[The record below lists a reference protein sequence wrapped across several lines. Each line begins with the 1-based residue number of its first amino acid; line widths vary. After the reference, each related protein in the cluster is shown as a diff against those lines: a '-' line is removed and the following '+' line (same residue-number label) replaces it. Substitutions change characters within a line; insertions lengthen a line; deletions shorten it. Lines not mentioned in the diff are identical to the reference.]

1 MSQSPSGPP
10 VAPTPSA
17 VPPTPALPDVPP
29 ASPDVPSPDVP
40 PNQGVPSPQASNAIE
55 SVPVAQQSQQGW
67 LDRVLR
73 RRRDVGV
80 RWAIGLDHVSRR
92 FGDVVALDD
101 VSFAV
106 PEGGIVGV
114 IGPSGAGKTT
124 AIRLMTGAIAPDSGV
139 VRVLDEDPRRFR
151 RRTRERIGY
160 MPQLFVLYPD
170 LTASE
175 NVQFMAA
182 LFGIPPWRRGTRV
195 EKVLELVNLTDARDR
210 RASALSGGMQRRLEL
225 ACALVHQPSL
235 LVLDEPTAGIDPLL
249 RTRIWQELDRLRTAG
264 VTIIVTT
271 QYVSEAEYCDSV
283 ALISEGDLVAFAPPD
298 ELRRQALGG
307 EMLSVGTG
315 APFDARTLPPIEGVV
330 SVSQN
335 ALNELLFVTEN
346 AGLATPRI
354 NDAIEA
360 AGGHLEYSREHR
372 PTFDEVFATLVTQ
385 HLATRQAAAEAAA
398 QAQNLQAHSQ
408 PQVPQP

>member
-1 MSQSPSGPP
+1 MQPSDGEDLSAVTTFQRGFMSQSPSGPP

-195 EKVLELVNLTDARDR
+195 EKVLEQPDGRARSSGVR
-210 RASALSGGMQRRLEL
+210 ALRRHAAPPRARVCARASA
-225 ACALVHQPSL
+225 
-235 LVLDEPTAGIDPLL
+235 EP
-249 RTRIWQELDRLRTAG
+249 
-264 VTIIVTT
+264 
-271 QYVSEAEYCDSV
+271 
-283 ALISEGDLVAFAPPD
+283 
-298 ELRRQALGG
+298 
-307 EMLSVGTG
+307 VG
-315 APFDARTLPPIEGVV
+315 AR
-330 SVSQN
+330 
-335 ALNELLFVTEN
+335 
-346 AGLATPRI
+346 
-354 NDAIEA
+354 
-360 AGGHLEYSREHR
+360 
-372 PTFDEVFATLVTQ
+372 
-385 HLATRQAAAEAAA
+385 
-398 QAQNLQAHSQ
+398 
-408 PQVPQP
+408 